1 MHRNGKMSKG
11 SERLM
16 NPEEF
21 ETLCKNAWKF
31 LKVSVQSSTARA
43 IFNDADKNK
52 DGLITYVEY
61 FQFIQKHICQ
71 TKAQFEGKVEQ
82 PKVEPPKP
90 VGP

>member
-1 MHRNGKMSKG
+1 
-11 SERLM
+11 M

-61 FQFIQKHICQ
+61 FQFI
-71 TKAQFEGKVEQ
+71 
-82 PKVEPPKP
+82 
-90 VGP
+90 